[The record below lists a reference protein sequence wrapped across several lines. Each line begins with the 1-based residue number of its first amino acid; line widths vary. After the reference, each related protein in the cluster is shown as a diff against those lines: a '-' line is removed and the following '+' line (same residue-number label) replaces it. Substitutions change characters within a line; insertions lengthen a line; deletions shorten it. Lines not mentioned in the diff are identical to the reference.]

1 MDCPEGQRSSK
12 DSNNLLFSL
21 LFEELH
27 ATYQRQ
33 IRLSQQQSQ
42 FFFDNLSSRSRSA
55 DLFPFPFR
63 MDKFVGSSTVE
74 KDTDRKQT
82 QSHSSSKDIG
92 PRLSPGQKGTVPA
105 GQDHVSDEKQVPE
118 WNCFMKAVNNT
129 ALMLVFLPASFDDLV
144 LLNEKTQ
151 EETNDDKTA
160 SDEEI
165 KEPDQRREESCDK
178 DDPLT
183 KSEAES
189 ADKTLDCATAECD
202 IDTTTKGSSNVET
215 VQDQDTC
222 DKDASESTHGELTED
237 TVMPQCGAA
246 GNMIEDDLNEMPKE
260 NEHKDDERENRTK
273 PLTLP
278 VYIYDCIIHNVLDSL
293 INPWDFQLPSDTY
306 QDMMFDF
313 QEEPQD
319 FTGRIKRVS
328 FSIDNLK
335 VYSKTCLKWHLSKR

>member
-42 FFFDNLSSRSRSA
+42 FFFDNLSSRSRST
-55 DLFPFPFR
+55 DLFPFPFQ
-63 MDKFVGSSTVE
+63 MDKFVASSTMG
-74 KDTDRKQT
+74 KGTDQKQT
-82 QSHSSSKDIG
+82 QSHSNPKDIG
-92 PRLSPGQKGTVPA
+92 PGLSPGQKGAAPA
-105 GQDHVSDEKQVPE
+105 GQNNVSEEKLVPE

-144 LLNEKTQ
+144 LLNEKIQ
-151 EETNDDKTA
+151 DETNDVKTA

-165 KEPDQRREESCDK
+165 KEPDQRRKDSCDK

-189 ADKTLDCATAECD
+189 TDKTLDCETAECD
-202 IDTTTKGSSNVET
+202 IDITTKTSNVET
-215 VQDQDTC
+215 VKDQDAG
-222 DKDASESTHGELTED
+222 DKNASEITHDDITED
-237 TVMPQCGAA
+237 MVEPQCGAA
-246 GNMIEDDLNEMPKE
+246 GNMTEDDLNEIPKE

-335 VYSKTCLKWHLSKR
+335 VYS